1 MDMVKDV
8 AEVQAA
14 DSEAQA
20 APAAH
25 EGQGLVEYALIIVL
39 VAVVTVLA
47 LGLVGTTI
55 NDTYYSRIVTSL
67 TV

>member
-1 MDMVKDV
+1 MDMVIDA
-8 AEVQAA
+8 AELQAA
-14 DSEAQA
+14 NPEAQA
-20 APAAH
+20 APSVH
-25 EGQGLVEYALIIVL
+25 EGQGLVEYALIIML

-55 NDTYYSRIVTSL
+55 NDTYYNRIVTSL